1 MATITPEQMQAPMLQ
16 QGTGGLTANNTN
28 MMNTA
33 GARSTHIA
41 DLLKR
46 GISGDYVDP
55 LAAGMDAGTAK
66 LDAAFKKKQ
75 KEIDAKKA
83 AKELLE
89 KIVT

>member
-1 MATITPEQMQAPMLQ
+1 MANITPEQMQAFMLQ

-28 MMNTA
+28 MMNTS
-33 GARSTHIA
+33 GARSTYIA

-46 GISGDYVDP
+46 GTPKDYADP
-55 LAAGMDAGTAK
+55 LALGMNSGTAK

-83 AKELLE
+83 AEELLS

>member
-1 MATITPEQMQAPMLQ
+1 MATITPEQMQALMLQ

-28 MMNTA
+28 IMNTA
-33 GARSTHIA
+33 GARSTQ
-41 DLLKR
+41 R